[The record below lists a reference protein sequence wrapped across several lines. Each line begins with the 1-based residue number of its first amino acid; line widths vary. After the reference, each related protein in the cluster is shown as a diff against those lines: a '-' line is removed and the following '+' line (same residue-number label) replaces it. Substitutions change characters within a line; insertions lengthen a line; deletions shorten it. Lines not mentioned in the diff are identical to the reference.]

1 MSIKRILGGKSKN
14 LFDKSN
20 AQIINGYISGS
31 NVFSRSALDK
41 TIIIPCLPNTTYTF
55 SKISVSPVVCDRLR
69 IGDYTAIPAIGD
81 TISNVVNIGEPP
93 TQNYITITTS
103 DTAKYI
109 VVTIGLFNQTVIT
122 TLDYILNTC
131 QLELGS
137 TATEYVPHELTS
149 YKSIMKVSDACQLV
163 DKSKFTAS
171 GTTNGITWVSNG
183 DGSIT
188 LNGTCTYGFALNP
201 FNQRIPVDQTHFY
214 YTSPYLSINYSGRI
228 DGSFET
234 GGIRY
239 IKTSSFPTK
248 FNTVF
253 YIWIDKDKSFS
264 NVTTFI
270 NIDDLTEIFGVGN
283 EPKTVAEFKAKFPND
298 YYPYSPSCFV
308 TSFDERMPCKTK
320 NLFSSSTE
328 VGTLEGGF
336 GGPTVTR
343 NLEENKWY
351 QGFTTNGYYNPG
363 NVPDF
368 DIHPNS
374 LYVYSE
380 GSGYGMS
387 RAIKCESNTNYFIYC
402 SYSLISGGEGNVYV
416 GYFDEGGNFISNL
429 NMDMKYKFVIT
440 TPSNC
445 KWLIINF
452 TTRGAGKV
460 YFSDIQLV
468 KGTTAT
474 DYVPYEYV

>member
-1 MSIKRILGGKSKN
+1 MAIKSILGGKSKN
-14 LFDKSN
+14 LFD
-20 AQIINGYISGS
+20 ISKADVISREYYFTPNQGAGS
-31 NVFSRSALDK
+31 NFYVMNVK
-41 TIIIPCLPNTTYTF
+41 PGITYTVTYERF
-55 SKISVSPVVCDRLR
+55 IES
-69 IGDYTAIPAIGD
+69 TD
-81 TISNVVNIGEPP
+81 TGAPN
-93 TQNYITITTS
+93 
-103 DTAKYI
+103 A
-109 VVTIGLFNQTVIT
+109 
-122 TLDYILNTC
+122 
-131 QLELGS
+131 LELSIQTGTHYKDGTQLLFRVGNGERGVWVKRSGQFTVPSDINQVTFSGLKDRFLYLNFMVQEGS

-149 YKSIMKVSDACQLV
+149 YKSIMKVSDVCQLV

-188 LNGTCTYGFALNP
+188 LNGTCTDGFALNP
-201 FNQRIPVDQTHFY
+201 FNQQIPVDQTHFY
-214 YTSPYLSINYSGRI
+214 YTSPYLSINYGGRI
-228 DGSFET
+228 DGTYET
-234 GGIRY
+234 GGIGY
-239 IKTSSFPTK
+239 IKTSAQPTK

-270 NIDDLTEIFGVGN
+270 NIDDLTEIFGAGN

-298 YYPYSPSCFV
+298 YYPYSPSRFV
-308 TSFDERMPCKTK
+308 TSFDGRMPCKTK

-351 QGFTTNGYYNPG
+351 QGFTTNGYYSPG

-374 LYVYSE
+374 LYVYSK
-380 GSGYGMS
+380 GSSYGMS
-387 RAIKCESNTNYFIYC
+387 RAIKCEPNTKYFMSC
-402 SYSLISGGEGNVYV
+402 SYSHISGGEGTVNV
-416 GYFDEGGNFISNL
+416 GYFDEGGNSISYL
-429 NMDMKYKFVIT
+429 NMNAAYKITIT

-445 KWLIINF
+445 KWLILNF
-452 TTRGAGKV
+452 VTQGVGKV

-474 DYVPYEYV
+474 DYVPYGYV